1 MRLANIIPVGL
12 IVLMA
17 TGTLAWGQ
25 PPQGTQPAKW
35 KWWQDEKSKAEL
47 NLTAEQSNKIE
58 EIFQA
63 SFPKLRE
70 GYEQLDRLESKV
82 SKQISADQTT
92 EAELLRQV
100 DAVESV
106 RSELSK
112 ARTLMLFR
120 MERLLSPE
128 QRAKLDEM
136 HRNAQRDRPR
146 GPGR

>member
-1 MRLANIIPVGL
+1 MRVSKIIQVVLLILA
-12 IVLMA
+12 A
-17 TGTLAWGQ
+17 TGTTAWGQ
-25 PPQGTQPAKW
+25 PPQRPQQPRL
-35 KWWQDEKSKAEL
+35 KWWQDPKSKTEL
-47 NLTAEQSNKIE
+47 NLTTEQSNRIE

-70 GYEQLDRLESKV
+70 GYDELDRLESKV
-82 SKQISADQTT
+82 SKQMSADQTT

-100 DAVESV
+100 DAIESV

-112 ARTLMLFR
+112 TRTLMLFR
-120 MERLLSPE
+120 MQRVLSPE

-136 HRNAQRDRPR
+136 HRRDRPR

>member
-1 MRLANIIPVGL
+1 MKLARIIPVGL
-12 IVLMA
+12 VILMA
-17 TGTLAWGQ
+17 TGATAWGQ
-25 PPQGTQPAKW
+25 PSQGPPSSKW
-35 KWWQDEKSKAEL
+35 KWWQDAKSKAEL
-47 NLTAEQSNKIE
+47 NLTAEQSNRIE

-100 DAVESV
+100 DTVEAV
-106 RSELSK
+106 RGELSK

-120 MERLLSPE
+120 MQRVLTPE
-128 QRAKLDEM
+128 QRLKLDEM

>member
-1 MRLANIIPVGL
+1 L
-12 IVLMA
+12 
-17 TGTLAWGQ
+17 
-25 PPQGTQPAKW
+25 
-35 KWWQDEKSKAEL
+35 KWWQDQKSKAEL
-47 NLTAEQSNKIE
+47 NLTAEQSNRIE

-70 GYEQLDRLESKV
+70 GYNELDRLESKV
-82 SKQISADQTT
+82 SKQMSADQTT

-100 DAVESV
+100 DAIESV

-112 ARTLMLFR
+112 TRTLMLFR
-120 MERLLSPE
+120 MQRVLSPE

-136 HRNAQRDRPR
+136 HRRDRPR

>member
-1 MRLANIIPVGL
+1 MRAAKTIPVGL
-12 IVLMA
+12 IILMA
-17 TGTLAWGQ
+17 AATLAWGQ
-25 PPQGTQPAKW
+25 PPQGPQRPRL
-35 KWWQDEKSKAEL
+35 KWWQDPKSKAEL
-47 NLTAEQSNKIE
+47 NLTAEQSNRIE

-70 GYEQLDRLESKV
+70 GYEQLEKLESKV
-82 SKQISADQTT
+82 SKQISSDQTT
-92 EAELLRQV
+92 EAELLHQV

-106 RSELSK
+106 RGELAK

-120 MERLLSPE
+120 MQRVLSLE

-136 HRNAQRDRPR
+136 HKDAQRDRPR